1 MGKTSESHK
10 SELPLSYVGMHSSDK
25 GVIKVITAFGV
36 NHILMWN
43 VVMPLLCAV
52 CKQPI
57 DVVDDSDI

>member
-1 MGKTSESHK
+1 MGKTSDSHK

-36 NHILMWN
+36 NHILIWN

-52 CKQPI
+52 
-57 DVVDDSDI
+57 